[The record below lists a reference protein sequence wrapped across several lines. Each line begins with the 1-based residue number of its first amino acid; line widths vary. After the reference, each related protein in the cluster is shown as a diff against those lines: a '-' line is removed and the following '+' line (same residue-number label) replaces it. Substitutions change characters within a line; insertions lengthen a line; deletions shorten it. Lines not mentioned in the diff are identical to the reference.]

1 MMSAMH
7 VDDPGDPAVIARRF
21 DSDITAEALA
31 KWCGGYVVLIDG
43 RECVRVEGGEAS
55 NNTARQGDWVV
66 RVGEGVFVVVGPDE
80 FAARFEPISS
90 DDVI

>member
-1 MMSAMH
+1 MR

-31 KWCGGYVVLIDG
+31 RWCGGHVVLIND
-43 RECVRVEGGEAS
+43 RECVRFVGEPGS
-55 NNTARQGDWVV
+55 DTARQGDWVV

-80 FAARFEPISS
+80 FAARFEPMSS
-90 DDVI
+90 DEVK